1 MNEHFYMEIYLA
13 DTPLRRN
20 AQHFG
25 GGSEQ
30 LAKLYNRTK
39 ESKKSTTKCI
49 KYVLTKSSRIMV

>member
-1 MNEHFYMEIYLA
+1 MNTFTWKSIWRIRH
-13 DTPLRRN
+13 TRN

-25 GGSEQ
+25 GVEQ
-30 LAKLYNRTK
+30 LPKLYNRVE

>member
-30 LAKLYNRTK
+30 LPKLYNRTK